1 MARDFVGCQR
11 GQLLLMPPSLAEWL
25 PEDHLVWT
33 VLGAVDQMDLDRFRE
48 GYRLGAAGRAPYD
61 PAMLV
66 ALLLYAYA
74 RGNRSSR
81 GIERACWEDVAYK
94 VITAMRT
101 PDHSTIAEFRR
112 RHEAEIAELF
122 DDVLGLCREAG
133 LVSVGVI
140 TIDGTKIKANA
151 SMDQNR
157 SYQRLVKEILREA
170 EETDRREDELYGDQ
184 RGDELPEQ
192 LRTPE
197 GRRQALA
204 DAKRRLAERKSRP
217 VADEPVAEMELELE
231 LELDLESTVL
241 GRRVLRRNGRREWF
255 RVARS
260 ELEAHRAQQRQPI
273 ARDREDRLIDTLERF
288 EENQRIDRAANEAYE
303 RWRATARDTKG
314 RVLKGNSKPFTPPE
328 MPDGVINL
336 SDPDSRVMRTQG
348 TPPRQAYNA
357 QAAVNDR
364 QVILAAEISIAAPD
378 FGHLG
383 PMLDTT
389 LSALREQ
396 GIEETPEVVLA
407 DAGYWH
413 TAQMQAIE
421 AQGIEVLAPPDGN
434 MRQGTRPG
442 WKDGRYQQMREKL
455 ISERGRKLYAQRKIT
470 IEPVFGQIKY
480 NRHIDRFMRRGRAAA
495 QSEWRL
501 VTATHNL
508 LKLHSHWIANTA

>member
-1 MARDFVGCQR
+1 MAREFVGCQR
-11 GQLLLMPPSLAEWL
+11 GQMLLMPPSLSEWL

-33 VLGAVDQMDLDRFRE
+33 VLGAVEQMDLDRFRE
-48 GYRLGAAGRAPYD
+48 AYRLGAAGRAPYD

-81 GIERACWEDVAYK
+81 GIERACWEDVAFK
-94 VITAMRT
+94 VITSMRT

-112 RHEAEIAELF
+112 RHEIEIAELF

-157 SYQRLVKEILREA
+157 SYRELAIEILREA
-170 EETDRREDELYGDQ
+170 EEIDRREDELYGEA

-204 DAKRRLAERKSRP
+204 DAKRRLAERKAR
-217 VADEPVAEMELELE
+217 AADDEPAVEMEV
-231 LELDLESTVL
+231 DLESTVL
-241 GRRVLRRNGRREWF
+241 ARPVLRRGGRREWF

-260 ELEAHRAQQRQPI
+260 ELEAHRARQARPI
-273 ARDREDRLIDTLERF
+273 PRDRDDRLLGALERF
-288 EENQRIDRAANEAYE
+288 EENQRVDLAANAAYE

-314 RVLKGNSKPFTPPE
+314 RVLEGQQQALHAAGAPE
-328 MPDGVINL
+328 GVINL

-389 LSALREQ
+389 LDGLRSQ
-396 GIEETPEVVLA
+396 GITETPGGGARRRRLLAHRA
-407 DAGYWH
+407 DATDRRAGH
-413 TAQMQAIE
+413 RGA
-421 AQGIEVLAPPDGN
+421 
-434 MRQGTRPG
+434 RPA
-442 WKDGRYQQMREKL
+442 RREHA
-455 ISERGRKLYAQRKIT
+455 RGPTPRLG
-470 IEPVFGQIKY
+470 P
-480 NRHIDRFMRRGRAAA
+480 RR
-495 QSEWRL
+495 L
-501 VTATHNL
+501 
-508 LKLHSHWIANTA
+508 

>member
-1 MARDFVGCQR
+1 MAREFVSCDR
-11 GQLLLMPPSLAEWL
+11 GQLLLMPPSVVEWL
-25 PEDHLVWT
+25 PGDHLVWT
-33 VLGAVDQMDLDRFRE
+33 VLGAVEAMDLRRFSE
-48 GYRLGAAGRAPYD
+48 HYRLGAAGRAPYD

-74 RGNRSSR
+74 RGVRSSR
-81 GIERACWEDVAYK
+81 GIERACWEDVGFK
-94 VITAMRT
+94 VITTMRT

-112 RHEAEIAELF
+112 RHELEIAELF

-157 SYQRLVKEILREA
+157 SYRQVVTEILREA
-170 EETDRREDELYGDQ
+170 EETDRREDELYGDA

-204 DAKRRLAERKSRP
+204 DAKQRIQERKGRAGTETQDATDEH
-217 VADEPVAEMELELE
+217 VAVDPQQSV
-231 LELDLESTVL
+231 T
-241 GRRVLRRNGRREWF
+241 GNGRREWF
-255 RVARS
+255 RIARR
-260 ELEAHRAQQRQPI
+260 ELEDHRERERRPI
-273 ARDREDRLIDTLERF
+273 ARDRDDRLLDAADRLEQ
-288 EENQRIDRAANEAYE
+288 NHQVQLSTNEAYE
-303 RWRATARDTKG
+303 RWRAAARDRRG
-314 RVLKGNSKPFTPPE
+314 RRMHANNTKPFEPPVLPE
-328 MPDGVINL
+328 GTVNL

-357 QAAVNDR
+357 QAVVNDR
-364 QVILAAEISIAAPD
+364 QIILAAQVTVSAAD
-378 FGHLG
+378 FGQLE

-389 LSALREQ
+389 LQALDRH
-396 GIEETPEVVLA
+396 GVTDRPEVVLA

-413 TAQMQAIE
+413 TTQMQAITDR
-421 AQGIEVLAPPDGN
+421 GIEVLAPPDGN
-434 MRQGTRPG
+434 MRHGPRPG
-442 WKDGRYQQMREKL
+442 WEHGPYQQMREKL
-455 ISERGRKLYAQRKIT
+455 STDRGRELYAQRKIT
-470 IEPVFGQIKY
+470 IEPIFGQIKH
-480 NRHIDRFMRRGRAAA
+480 NRRIDRFMRRGRAAA

-508 LKLHSHWIANTA
+508 LKLVCHER